1 MLLEHFNE
9 NYINIAEMSSGKKR
23 YFRNCEDSAQGDA
36 SVNEIIFMLV
46 SKKLKGN
53 CLQIKKQGYL

>member
-1 MLLEHFNE
+1 
-9 NYINIAEMSSGKKR
+9 MSSGKKP